1 MKEMGNDDDAMN
13 MSMVHIQES
22 NNIFAHF
29 LLHNGFNGNAFKDII
44 KKVSRQSVMVHHYNI
59 PNVL

>member
-29 LLHNGFNGNAFKDII
+29 LLHNGYNGNAFKYIR
-44 KKVSRQSVMVHHYNI
+44 KKG
-59 PNVL
+59 